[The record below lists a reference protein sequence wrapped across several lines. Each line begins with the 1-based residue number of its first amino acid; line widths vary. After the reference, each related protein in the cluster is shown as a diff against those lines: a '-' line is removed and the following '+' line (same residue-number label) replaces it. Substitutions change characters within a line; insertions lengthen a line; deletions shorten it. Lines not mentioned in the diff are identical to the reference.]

1 METTMGVFLKLG
13 STFYPITENQMNQME
28 KNVEHEMETG
38 GLCGLGFRIQA
49 G

>member
-13 STFYPITENQMNQME
+13 STCYPITENQMTQLE

-38 GLCGLGFRIQA
+38 GLWGLGFRIEA